1 MAQNYEKIGKSRYK
15 VPLPKDENLMVFKDK
30 YTGLWRAQTEGGPVD
45 YFDPCM
51 TLREMKERIERL
63 FEE

>member
-1 MAQNYEKIGKSRYK
+1 M
-15 VPLPKDENLMVFKDK
+15 
-30 YTGLWRAQTEGGPVD
+30 RALTREIAILIDGGFFTKRLSQLVADPNGPVD